1 VTDPAGPRTDLQD
14 VATRLGVGRAHRH
27 LFLCADPTKPKC
39 APLDEGRALWAHVK
53 TRLRELGLEGS
64 VHADSTLPCV
74 LRNKVNCLRICR
86 AGPIAVVYPDGVWY
100 GRVTIDVMDRIIE
113 EHLIGGRPVTTHQ
126 IVAAPLGPQ
135 GPLEGA

>member
-1 VTDPAGPRTDLQD
+1 VTDPDGLRTDLQD
-14 VATRLGVGRAHRH
+14 VATRLGIGRAHRH

-39 APLDEGRALWAHVK
+39 APRDESRALWTHVK

-64 VHADSTLPCV
+64 VHADSVLPCV
-74 LRNKVNCLRICR
+74 LRNKVDCLRICR

-113 EHLIGGRPVTTHQ
+113 EHLIGGRPVTAHQ
-126 IVAAPLGPQ
+126 IVAAPLGP
-135 GPLEGA
+135 